1 MRLFGEEEAEIEKK
15 RNPSVTLIVTV
26 YNDEFFLRKCLKS
39 IKQQTYENLQVI
51 AVDDGS
57 TDSSGKICD
66 EYARKDIR
74 FTVVHKGNGG
84 VSSARNAGIE
94 KVDTDLVGFIDSD
107 DLIGKHYVEEL
118 VSIFL
123 KTESNIA
130 MCGYS
135 VISEKGEMIRQ
146 YVPSFDSVRNTDGF
160 TRNVREMMDKKFI
173 LSVWGKLY
181 QKKKLDIYNIRF
193 DQTLNKGEDL
203 LFNLEVIKDGG
214 SVGTSSYAGYYYRMH
229 DAGSLSR
236 TTEKTAILNAGVL
249 FSCAYQF
256 CNNRSILK
264 ESMYLFS
271 KYYFKSLMFY
281 VEGNLSLGTDSKRLK
296 DDIQTIFSQ
305 EELKEALGYKN
316 PGDLELLIYD
326 IIFSVK
332 SVNVILLFAKCRMWF
347 KKKFRGY

>member
-1 MRLFGEEEAEIEKK
+1 MAL
-15 RNPSVTLIVTV
+15 VVTV

-39 IKQQTYENLQVI
+39 IKQQTYKNFQVI

-66 EYARKDIR
+66 EFASKDSR
-74 FTVVHKGNGG
+74 FIVVHKGNGG

-94 KVDTDLVGFIDSD
+94 KADTDLVGFIDSD

-118 VSIFL
+118 VNTFL
-123 KTESNIA
+123 KTETNLV

-135 VISEKGEMIRQ
+135 VISEKGEMIRR
-146 YVPSFDSVRNTDGF
+146 YVPSFGSVRNTDVF

-203 LFNLEVIKDGG
+203 VFNLEVMKDGG

-236 TTEKTAILNAGVL
+236 AVEKSVIVNTGVL
-249 FSCAYQF
+249 FEYGYRF
-256 CNNRSILK
+256 CSEQGILK
-264 ESMYLFS
+264 NSMYLFS

-281 VEGNLSLGTDSKRLK
+281 VEGSLSSRKGAKRLK
-296 DDIQTIFSQ
+296 DDIQTMFSQ
-305 EELKEALGYKN
+305 KELKKALGYKN
-316 PGDLELLIYD
+316 PRDIELLIYD